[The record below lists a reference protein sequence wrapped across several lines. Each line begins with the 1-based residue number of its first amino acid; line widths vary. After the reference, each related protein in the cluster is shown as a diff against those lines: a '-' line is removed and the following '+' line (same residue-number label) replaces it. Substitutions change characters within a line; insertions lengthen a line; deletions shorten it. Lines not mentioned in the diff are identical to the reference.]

1 MKFACVNWNIEFKGT
16 ALNGL
21 APSVGSCRN
30 RKKTFPSGGAF
41 PRKQSIVIAGSFK
54 HSPSHL
60 NFVYFTRR
68 IQDIKKMQL
77 KTLQKLELPAAA
89 DMHVHLRQGEM
100 MDVVVPTLE
109 QGGVDTAFV
118 YV

>member
-1 MKFACVNWNIEFKGT
+1 
-16 ALNGL
+16 
-21 APSVGSCRN
+21 
-30 RKKTFPSGGAF
+30 
-41 PRKQSIVIAGSFK
+41 
-54 HSPSHL
+54 
-60 NFVYFTRR
+60 
-68 IQDIKKMQL
+68 MQL

-118 YV
+118 YVERLGKKCWKCRS

>member
-1 MKFACVNWNIEFKGT
+1 
-16 ALNGL
+16 
-21 APSVGSCRN
+21 
-30 RKKTFPSGGAF
+30 
-41 PRKQSIVIAGSFK
+41 
-54 HSPSHL
+54 
-60 NFVYFTRR
+60 
-68 IQDIKKMQL
+68 MQL

-118 YV
+118 YVECLEEELQI